1 MIKFVNNNLDAPYV
15 KFKEEYE
22 RAVSANQKI
31 VEAITISS
39 YSKLDNLVDS
49 RYVNLKIVDNKEF
62 IFFSNYNSPKSTQFE
77 SHDQISALIF
87 WNTTNVQ
94 IRMKAN
100 IKKTP
105 VDFNNKY
112 FATRSKDKNALAI
125 SSKQSQKIDSY
136 DSVMQIYNDTKK
148 DADLEKCPDYWGGF
162 VFRPYYFEFWE
173 GHDSRLNR
181 RMVFELNNNQWDNFF
196 LQP

>member
-15 KFKEEYE
+15 KFREEYE

-77 SHDQISALIF
+77 SHDQISALIY

-181 RMVFELNNNQWDNFF
+181 RMVFELNNNQWNNFF

>member
-181 RMVFELNNNQWDNFF
+181 RMVFELNNNQWNNFF

>member
-77 SHDQISALIF
+77 SHDQISALIY

-181 RMVFELNNNQWDNFF
+181 RMVFELNNNQWNNFF

>member
-77 SHDQISALIF
+77 SHDQISALIY

-136 DSVMQIYNDTKK
+136 DSVMQIYNDTKR

-181 RMVFELNNNQWDNFF
+181 RMVFELNNNQWNNFF

>member
-136 DSVMQIYNDTKK
+136 DSVMQIYNDTKR

-181 RMVFELNNNQWDNFF
+181 RMVFELNNNQWNNFF

>member
-148 DADLEKCPDYWGGF
+148 MLI
-162 VFRPYYFEFWE
+162 
-173 GHDSRLNR
+173 
-181 RMVFELNNNQWDNFF
+181 
-196 LQP
+196 